1 MFKFLSQI
9 RLRAYI
15 LYSVL
20 LNKTVRNQIKNPFS
34 IPIIIVNYNQ
44 LESIRNL
51 INTLTKRGFYN
62 IVIIDNKSTYPEL
75 LEYYDEIKD
84 NVNITLHRLNEN
96 LGHMVLWLKKDI
108 LNLYSNGYFVLTD
121 PDIMIE
127 NDVPND
133 FMTIFIKLL
142 NKHIEVRKVGFS
154 LKIDDIPEFYPNRE
168 KVINWEKQFWET
180 KVENGHF
187 LAKIDTT
194 FALYRPTFI
203 YDSNGFESA
212 VRTKKPY
219 ITKHLGWYI
228 NYSDLTEEQKFYFET
243 ANSSSSWLSDEKGN
257 LLSNR
262 ANKHYD

>member
-20 LNKTVRNQIKNPFS
+20 FNKTIRNQIKDPFS
-34 IPIIIVNYNQ
+34 IPVIIVNYNQ
-44 LESIRNL
+44 FKSIRDL
-51 INTLTKRGFYN
+51 INILTERGFSN
-62 IVIIDNKSTYPEL
+62 IVIIDNQSTYPKL
-75 LEYYDEIKD
+75 TEYYDKIKS
-84 NVNITLHRLNEN
+84 NPNITLHRLNEN

-108 LNLYSNGYFVLTD
+108 LHLYSKGYFVLTD

-133 FMTIFIKLL
+133 FMTIFIQLL

-154 LKIDDIPEFYPNRE
+154 LKIDDIPDHYPNKE
-168 KVINWEKQFWET
+168 KVINWEKQFWG
-180 KVENGHF
+180 KQINNGHF
-187 LAKIDTT
+187 SAKIDTT
-194 FALYRPTFI
+194 FALYRPSFI

-212 VRTKKPY
+212 VRTKLPY
-219 ITKHLGWYI
+219 VAKHLGWYI
-228 NYSDLTEEQKFYFET
+228 DYSNLSEEQKFYFET

-262 ANKHYD
+262 ANKHYE

>member
-1 MFKFLSQI
+1 MFKSLSRI

-15 LYSVL
+15 LYSIL
-20 LNKTVRNQIKNPFS
+20 FNKTVRNQIKNPRS

-44 LESIRNL
+44 LDSTRNL
-51 INTLTKRGFYN
+51 IDTLIKREFSN
-62 IVIIDNKSTYPEL
+62 IVIIDNKSSYPQL
-75 LEYYDEIKD
+75 LAYYDQIENNPK
-84 NVNITLHRLNEN
+84 ITLHRLTEN
-96 LGHMVLWLKKDI
+96 VGHMVLWLRKDI
-108 LNLYSNGYFVLTD
+108 LEMYSSGYFVLTD

-127 NDVPND
+127 DDVPND

-142 NKHIEVRKVGFS
+142 NKHINVRKVGFS
-154 LKIDDIPEFYPNRE
+154 LRIDDIPDHYPNKE
-168 KVINWEKQFWET
+168 KVINWEKQFWKT
-180 KVENGHF
+180 KVEDGHF

-194 FALYRPTFI
+194 FALYRPSFI

-219 ITKHLGWYI
+219 ISKHMGWYI
-228 NYSDLTEEQKFYFET
+228 NYSDPTKEQKFYFET

-262 ANKHYD
+262 AHKHYD